1 MPRPTPRSAVLA
13 LALLVPA
20 PSLAGWWALYL
31 SPGAAGQIVFALLKV
46 WVLAL
51 PAVWTVLVDRERLR
65 IPPLRREGF
74 GAALTFSALAGAG
87 ILGFYFLVG
96 RRIVDLD
103 SFRETVMRA
112 GLTSPARYI
121 GAALYW
127 TLLNSLL
134 EEYVWRWFVVT
145 RLVVLVRRG
154 AAVFLSA
161 LFFTAHHAVAGL
173 AYFSWD
179 LACVICVG
187 VFLGGAVWSWIYAR
201 YQNFWAAWVSH
212 VLIDAVVFWVGYDL
226 LFGL

>member
-103 SFRETVMRA
+103 FQWVDNDWKSNPLSWSRRRQDA
-112 GLTSPARYI
+112 GTSGSDAGDTRTQRSPDPQWQTDSDRIAATKNTAR
-121 GAALYW
+121 
-127 TLLNSLL
+127 N
-134 EEYVWRWFVVT
+134 
-145 RLVVLVRRG
+145 
-154 AAVFLSA
+154 
-161 LFFTAHHAVAGL
+161 
-173 AYFSWD
+173 
-179 LACVICVG
+179 
-187 VFLGGAVWSWIYAR
+187 
-201 YQNFWAAWVSH
+201 
-212 VLIDAVVFWVGYDL
+212 
-226 LFGL
+226 